1 MNTAFQSPI
10 QTQLIEAIALTVT
23 DIDRSINFYTKALN
37 FEVIDDGIFTGNSHD
52 QIRAI
57 ALKLGDEKIRLIQ
70 YFDKIGKP
78 IPQDSQSN
86 DLWFQHFAIVV
97 SDMDEAYNHLK
108 SFPFEAI
115 STAPQTIPPENK
127 EAAYIQAFKFRDPD
141 RHPLELIWFPPDK
154 GQQKWHQ
161 KSDRLFLG
169 IDHTAIA
176 VANTDRSLQ
185 FYCDFLG
192 MKIDGGSFNS
202 GETQARMDGLPDAEV
217 RVTSLRPI
225 QGGLGIELLDYIKPE
240 NDLPIPPDLK
250 TYDIA
255 STQIEL
261 IIDET
266 QFRQNKIQLEN
277 SSFLH
282 HESYRIQDPTGHSLL
297 LIPKA

>member
-1 MNTAFQSPI
+1 MNTAFLSPI
-10 QTQLIEAIALTVT
+10 QTQRIEAIALTVA
-23 DIDRSINFYTKALN
+23 DIDRSINFYTKALG
-37 FEVIDDGIFTGNSHD
+37 FEVIDDGSYTENSYGK
-52 QIRAI
+52 IRVVT
-57 ALKLGDEKIRLIQ
+57 LKLCDEKIRFIQ
-70 YFDKIGKP
+70 YFDKVGKP

-86 DLWFQHFAIVV
+86 DLWFQHLAIVV
-97 SDMDEAYNHLK
+97 SDMDEAYNYLK

-141 RHPLELIWFPPDK
+141 GHPLELIWFPPDK
-154 GQQKWHQ
+154 GQQKWQQ
-161 KSDRLFLG
+161 KSDKLFLG

-176 VANTDRSLQ
+176 VANTEQSLQ

-202 GETQARMDGLPDAEV
+202 GETQAKMDGLPDAKV
-217 RVTSLRPI
+217 RITALRPI

-240 NDLPIPPDLK
+240 NDRPIPPDLK

-255 STQIEL
+255 SSQIEL
-261 IIDET
+261 IIDEA

-277 SSFLH
+277 FPFLH
-282 HESYRIQDPTGHSLL
+282 HKSYRIQDPTGHFLL

>member
-1 MNTAFQSPI
+1 MNITCQSPI
-10 QTQLIEAIALTVT
+10 QTQRIEAILLTVT
-23 DIDRSINFYTKALN
+23 DIDRSINFYTKALR
-37 FEVIDDGIFTGNSHD
+37 FTVIDDGIFTEISPNK
-52 QIRAI
+52 IRVVT
-57 ALKLGDEKIRLIQ
+57 LKLGDEKIRLIQ

-78 IPQDSQSN
+78 ILQDSQSN

-115 STAPQTIPPENK
+115 STAPQTIPPGNK

-141 RHPLELIWFPPDK
+141 RHPLELIWFPSDK

-176 VANTDRSLQ
+176 VANTEQSLQ
-185 FYCDFLG
+185 FYRDFLG
-192 MKIDGGSFNS
+192 MQVNGGSFNWR
-202 GETQARMDGLPDAEV
+202 ETQARMDGLPDAKV
-217 RVTSLRPI
+217 RITALRPI

-240 NDLPIPPDLK
+240 NSRPIPPDLK

-261 IIDET
+261 IIDEA

-277 SSFLH
+277 FPFLH
-282 HESYRIQDPTGHSLL
+282 HKSYRIQDPTGHSLL